1 MATMTNKTA
10 EEQRAALFDPD
21 EADRSAA
28 KEAYDQSVS
37 NSAAKRAPIAQ
48 LQRAAKLFLKWDDLD
63 RPKRKAA
70 NALRVLSEVPLSVEG
85 NVTYFFETSL
95 REAFAAALNESAE
108 YDASQPKMKPG
119 ERKQNHEIRG
129 IFWNAIRIDAD
140 ASDIARINNA
150 IKKLKAD
157 GEAVDDEED

>member
-1 MATMTNKTA
+1 MATMTSKTA
-10 EEQRAALFDPD
+10 EDIRARLFDDD
-21 EADRSAA
+21 EADRGAV
-28 KEAYDQSVS
+28 KEAYDQTISS
-37 NSAAKRAPIAQ
+37 SAAKRGPVAQ
-48 LQRAAKLFLKWDDLD
+48 LQKAAKLFVRWDDLD

-85 NVTYFFETSL
+85 NLTYFFETSL
-95 REAFAAALNESAE
+95 RDSFAAAINESAE

-119 ERKQNHEIRG
+119 ERKQNHEVRA
-129 IFWNAIRIDAD
+129 IFWQAIRIDA
-140 ASDIARINNA
+140 APSDIARINNA